1 LYHLLSPMNSVTGL
15 TLTAIDRV
23 LIHLKDNLHHETD
36 REFPL
41 AITQKGI
48 SDATGLRLTHIPRTI
63 KSLEDRE
70 LVTSTKGHVTGEK
83 RRYNAYFLTGK
94 GLEETNA
101 ILEHLKSQ
109 VVATPKGN
117 IKVSE
122 ILASNKGHVL
132 PVLREL
138 AGDADAPVKAS
149 HVIAGLI
156 PEIGG
161 FVNRQHEL
169 EELGNMLGDQKI
181 RVMAIYGSLGYG
193 TSALASKFVR
203 ESCKRWSVAW
213 VEVRKDLPDL
223 TMAILNT
230 VSEALPGFD
239 KNARTPK
246 KIAEQLDGKKLILVL
261 DCYFEVSDETVEFL
275 TGFVAAIK
283 SIQGFKLLVTA
294 REDTPPYNR
303 FYTLIDQHDG
313 TVGEVHIRGLD
324 IQHCQIMLGT
334 PDIDPDA
341 MKRLF
346 LFTRGKPL
354 NLKLLARG
362 NEKEL
367 RQHTSFSPEE
377 IKLMLFLKGQKKE

>member
-1 LYHLLSPMNSVTGL
+1 LNFILSLMNSSVL

-36 REFPL
+36 REFPQ

-70 LVTSTKGHVTGEK
+70 LVGSTKGHVTGEK
-83 RRYNAYFLTGK
+83 RRYNVYFLTGK
-94 GLEETNA
+94 GLEEANT
-101 ILEHLKSQ
+101 ILEHLESQ
-109 VVATPKGN
+109 VIATPKGD

-122 ILASNKGHVL
+122 ILDSRKGHAL
-132 PVLREL
+132 PILREL
-138 AGDADAPVKAS
+138 AGDSDVSARTNCA
-149 HVIAGLI
+149 IAGPI
-156 PEIGG
+156 PEIEG

-169 EELGNMLGDQKI
+169 EELGHMLNDQKN

-203 ESCKRWSVAW
+203 ESNRRWSVAW
-213 VEVRKDLPDL
+213 FEVRKDLPEL
-223 TMAILNT
+223 IMAMLKTIGET
-230 VSEALPGFD
+230 LPDFD
-239 KNARTPK
+239 RNARTPK
-246 KIAEQLDGKKLILVL
+246 KIAEQLDGKKIILVL
-261 DCYFEVSDETVEFL
+261 DCYFDASDETVEFL

-283 SIQGFKLLVTA
+283 EIRDFKLLVTA

-303 FYTLIDQHDG
+303 FYTIIDQHDG

-346 LFTRGKPL
+346 LFTRGKPHT
-354 NLKLLARG
+354 LKLLALG

>member
-1 LYHLLSPMNSVTGL
+1 MNSDSVL

-36 REFPL
+36 RELPQ

-48 SDATGLRLTHIPRTI
+48 SDATGLRLTHIPRTL

-83 RRYNAYFLTGK
+83 RRYNVYFLTGK
-94 GLEETNA
+94 GLEEANT
-101 ILEHLKSQ
+101 ILEHLKGQ
-109 VVATPKGN
+109 VVATPKGD

-122 ILASNKGHVL
+122 ILDSRKGHVL
-132 PVLREL
+132 PILREL
-138 AGDADAPVKAS
+138 AGDADAPVKANCA
-149 HVIAGLI
+149 IAGPI
-156 PEIGG
+156 PEIEG

-169 EELGNMLGDQKI
+169 EELGNMLDDQKI

-203 ESCKRWSVAW
+203 DSSKRWSVAW
-213 VEVRKDLPDL
+213 VEVRKNLPEL
-223 TMAILNT
+223 IMAMLKTI
-230 VSEALPGFD
+230 SEALPGLD
-239 KNARTPK
+239 KTVRTPK

-283 SIQGFKLLVTA
+283 EIQEFKLLLTA
-294 REDTPPYNR
+294 REDTPSYNR
-303 FYTLIDQHDG
+303 FYTIIDQHDG
-313 TVGEVHIRGLD
+313 TVGEVHIRRLD

-346 LFTRGKPL
+346 LFTGGKPST
-354 NLKLLARG
+354 LKLLARG

-367 RQHTSFSPEE
+367 RQHTNFLPEE